1 MAPEADNDNGP
12 CPDSFGRAI
21 AAYLPGLRKRAMRY
35 ERNHADREEL
45 VGDTLE
51 LAVKH
56 WRKFRP
62 NGALWAWLKWQ
73 MAKAAAN
80 RREYASYK
88 KRTGVN
94 ITLERLAPLPD
105 AARQE
110 DITMFSQVVDAIPR
124 ERDKEVLLRRAEG
137 DTDVEIAADFGVTRQ
152 RIHTLEKQARARLM
166 KRLNTVLVAA

>member
-12 CPDSFGRAI
+12 CPDSFGRAV
-21 AAYLPGLRKRAMRY
+21 AGYLPGLRKRAVRY
-35 ERNHADREEL
+35 ECNHADREEL

-62 NGALWAWLKWQ
+62 NGALWTWLKWQ

-88 KRTGVN
+88 KRTGET
-94 ITLERLAPLPD
+94 ITIERLPPIPT
-105 AARQE
+105 AAQQE
-110 DITMFSQVVDAIPR
+110 SIVELSQVVGAMR
-124 ERDKEVLLRRAEG
+124 KRDRGVLLRRADGE
-137 DTDVEIAADFGVTRQ
+137 TAEEIGADMGVTRQ
-152 RIHTLEKQARARLM
+152 RIHTLEKQARRRLM
-166 KRLNTVLVAA
+166 KSLGMVEVAA